1 VQSAVDIDMAMP
13 ASFAIAALLLVCA
26 GLAARLPSDI
36 FTAKPIAEGH

>member
-1 VQSAVDIDMAMP
+1 MSHIDMAM
-13 ASFAIAALLLVCA
+13 LLVCA